1 MIRTLLVATLCA
13 TLSSAFQPQT
23 GAIAGTITD
32 SSGGVLPGVTITFTG
47 PTTGKVVSKA
57 GGDYRIDNLT
67 PGQYRLDIAAVGFRG
82 AKQDVSVEAG
92 RTASIRTSLR
102 LGVFTLVDY
111 AMPAG
116 VAEAVRE
123 SDVVA
128 YVRLTVAA
136 GVRIVNDAMIVTDHD
151 ATIESVVKADAPSI
165 VAGSSLRFAQDSAG
179 QWVEPGYKATGWE
192 APYQPGDAFVVFLKR
207 NSDKTL
213 GEYRGNAY
221 MWRVKQGF
229 VIPVNPVGALPAGLR
244 SPMPVDEAVAAL
256 RKLLSAKDP

>member
-1 MIRTLLVATLCA
+1 MLQVAAIVAALT
-13 TLSSAFQPQT
+13 SAQQIQT
-23 GAIAGTITD
+23 GAIAGKVMDT
-32 SSGGVLPGVTITFTG
+32 SGAVLPGVTITFTG
-47 PTTGKVVSKA
+47 PTTGKAVSRA

-82 AKQDVSVEAG
+82 TKVDVSVEAG
-92 RTASIRTSLR
+92 RTASVNTSLR

-111 AMPAG
+111 VMPAG
-116 VAEAVRE
+116 VAEAIRE

-128 YVRLTVAA
+128 YVRLTVVA

-151 ATIESVVKADAPSI
+151 ATIESVVKADASSI

-179 QWVEPGYKATGWE
+179 QWVEPGYRATGWE

-207 NSDKTL
+207 NGDKTL

-229 VIPVNPVGALPAGLR
+229 VIPVNPVGPLPPGLR
-244 SPMPVDEAVAAL
+244 SPMPVDEALAAL
-256 RKLLSAKDP
+256 RKLAPKNP